1 MGQVIGDILP
11 LALGIAISPVPIIA
25 TILMLLSPNARST
38 SIGFMIGWLAG
49 IIVALVVFTLLGS
62 IIPSEQSD
70 TARIATGTI
79 KIVLGALLL
88 FLAGEQWRRR
98 PADGEEPELPKW
110 ISAIDSMST
119 GRATMLGFML
129 AAVNPKNLL
138 LAASAGISL
147 GIATTVSETLIA
159 MTIFVL
165 IAASTVA
172 APVIAYISA
181 SNKLAGVLENLRAW
195 LVHSNAT
202 IMAVLLLVIG
212 VSVIGKGLGS
222 L

>member
-1 MGQVIGDILP
+1 MNQVIGDILP

-25 TILMLLSPNARST
+25 AILMLLSPKARST
-38 SIGFMIGWLAG
+38 SVGFMFGWLAG
-49 IIVALVVFTLLGS
+49 IIVAVVVFTLLSS

-70 TARIATGTI
+70 VARVVTGI
-79 KIVLGALLL
+79 VKIVLGMLLL
-88 FLAGEQWRRR
+88 FLAIKQWRVR
-98 PADGEEPELPKW
+98 PTGDEEPELPKW
-110 ISAIDSMST
+110 MSAIDSMSV
-119 GRATMLGFML
+119 GRATILAFLL

-159 MTIFVL
+159 MVIFVL

-172 APVIAYISA
+172 APVIAYIAA
-181 SNKLAGVLENLRAW
+181 SNKLAGALENLRVW
-195 LVHSNAT
+195 LVHNNAT
-202 IMAVLLLVIG
+202 IMAVLLLVMG
-212 VSVIGKGLGS
+212 VSVIGKGIGS